1 MYVEYSVTMVTQP
14 ERSRSTRAALCE
26 AGRELFAEHGFNAV
40 GVEDIINRARV
51 SRGAL
56 YHHFDGKTEL
66 FTTIVEDIEAGVSAA
81 ALEQMAKVA
90 DPIDALLAGTRVV
103 FDLCM
108 DPVVL
113 RLSFLEAPALL
124 GWSRWRELCERNS
137 LGALTDYVKR
147 AMDLGRI
154 ERRPVAPVA
163 HLLHAASVE
172 LILLM
177 ANSPHP
183 LRARRECEREMRRL
197 VQGLAAPV

>member
-1 MYVEYSVTMVTQP
+1 MTMVTQP
-14 ERSRSTRAALCE
+14 ERSRSTRAALCA

-40 GVEDIINRARV
+40 NVEEIITRAGV

-66 FTTIVEDIEAGVSAA
+66 FTTIVADIEATVSAA
-81 ALEQMAKVA
+81 AIERMAKID
-90 DPIDALLAGTRVV
+90 DPIDALLAGNGVV

-108 DPVVL
+108 DPTVL
-113 RLSFLEAPALL
+113 RLSFVEAPAVL
-124 GWSRWRELCERNS
+124 GWAGWRELCERNS
-137 LGALTDYVKR
+137 LGVLTAYLKR
-147 AMDLGRI
+147 AMALGRI
-154 ERRPVAPVA
+154 PRRPVAPVA

-197 VQGLAAPV
+197 MEGLAAPV

>member
-1 MYVEYSVTMVTQP
+1 MTMVTQL
-14 ERSRSTRAALCE
+14 ERSRGTRAALCE
-26 AGRELFAEHGFNAV
+26 AGRELFTERGFAAV
-40 GVEDIINRARV
+40 GIEEIITRAGV

-56 YHHFDGKTEL
+56 YHHFDGKTAL
-66 FTTIVEDIEAGVSAA
+66 FTTIVEDIEASVSAA
-81 ALEQMAKVA
+81 AIDRMAKVA
-90 DPIDALLAGTRVV
+90 DPIDALLAGIRAV

-113 RLSFLEAPALL
+113 RLSFIEAPAVL

-137 LGALTDYVKR
+137 LGLLTDYLKR
-147 AMDLGRI
+147 AMDSGRVPP
-154 ERRPVAPVA
+154 RPVAPIA

-183 LRARRECEREMRRL
+183 LRARRESEREMTRL
-197 VQGLAAPV
+197 VQGLTVPV